1 MIITCPYPSHFPVT
15 IKLITI
21 MQVKSLG
28 KNKMLSQDGDKYQL
42 VKLMNIPII
51 MYAYD
56 YHIICCNSFKCFK
69 LNKFLFSVVHCS
81 NLFETYSICSCY
93 DSNIQKSAFY
103 FSPYRLLPN
112 TDTLLCHSNVL
123 HSK

>member
-28 KNKMLSQDGDKYQL
+28 KNKMLSQDGVKYQL

-51 MYAYD
+51 MY
-56 YHIICCNSFKCFK
+56 I
-69 LNKFLFSVVHCS
+69 
-81 NLFETYSICSCY
+81 
-93 DSNIQKSAFY
+93 
-103 FSPYRLLPN
+103 
-112 TDTLLCHSNVL
+112 
-123 HSK
+123 

>member
-1 MIITCPYPSHFPVT
+1 MVKNYSLLFVFLMIITCPYPSHFPVT

-51 MYAYD
+51 MY
-56 YHIICCNSFKCFK
+56 I
-69 LNKFLFSVVHCS
+69 
-81 NLFETYSICSCY
+81 
-93 DSNIQKSAFY
+93 
-103 FSPYRLLPN
+103 
-112 TDTLLCHSNVL
+112 
-123 HSK
+123 

>member
-51 MYAYD
+51 KL
-56 YHIICCNSFKCFK
+56 KCFK